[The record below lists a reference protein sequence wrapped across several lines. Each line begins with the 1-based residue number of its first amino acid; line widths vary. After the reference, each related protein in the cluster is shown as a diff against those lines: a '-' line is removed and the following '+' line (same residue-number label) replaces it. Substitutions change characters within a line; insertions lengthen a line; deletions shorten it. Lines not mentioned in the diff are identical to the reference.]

1 MVAESCE
8 SIIINKHTPT
18 NTSLSITVHRITGSN
33 EATTLLH
40 RPGVGIFYNDVRLI
54 TNYWAGCITLNHRV
68 TLSPGFSSNKPIH
81 ITFGNSDGRQQTIT
95 GGQTTHHTTGT
106 IFQVK
111 SDNNN
116 NNNNNNNTEYP
127 GESDI
132 LDDDEETDFGEFKI
146 RKKRASP
153 PRIPNFN
160 DEFAKVELL
169 NLSLERDIAWV
180 I

>member
-1 MVAESCE
+1 M
-8 SIIINKHTPT
+8 
-18 NTSLSITVHRITGSN
+18 HRITGSN
-33 EATTLLH
+33 EARTLLH

-68 TLSPGFSSNKPIH
+68 MLSPGFSSNEPIH
-81 ITFGNSDGRQQTIT
+81 ITLDNSDGRQQTIT

-116 NNNNNNNTEYP
+116 NNNNTEYP
-127 GESDI
+127 EESDI

-146 RKKRASP
+146 PKKRASP

-160 DEFAKVELL
+160 DEFANVELL

>member
-1 MVAESCE
+1 M
-8 SIIINKHTPT
+8 
-18 NTSLSITVHRITGSN
+18 HRITGSN
-33 EATTLLH
+33 EARTLLH

-68 TLSPGFSSNKPIH
+68 MLSPGFSSNKPIH
-81 ITFGNSDGRQQTIT
+81 ITFDNSDGRQQTIT

-116 NNNNNNNTEYP
+116 NNTEYP

-132 LDDDEETDFGEFKI
+132 LDDDEETDFREFKI

>member
-1 MVAESCE
+1 M
-8 SIIINKHTPT
+8 
-18 NTSLSITVHRITGSN
+18 HRITGSN
-33 EATTLLH
+33 EARTLLH

-54 TNYWAGCITLNHRV
+54 TNYWAGCITLNHRAM
-68 TLSPGFSSNKPIH
+68 LSPGFSSNEPIP
-81 ITFGNSDGRQQTIT
+81 ITLDNSDGRQQTIT

-116 NNNNNNNTEYP
+116 NNNNTEYP
-127 GESDI
+127 EESDI

>member
-81 ITFGNSDGRQQTIT
+81 ITFGNSDGRQQTILVVKLLIT
-95 GGQTTHHTTGT
+95 P
-106 IFQVK
+106 QVLYFK
-111 SDNNN
+111 S
-116 NNNNNNNTEYP
+116 
-127 GESDI
+127 
-132 LDDDEETDFGEFKI
+132 
-146 RKKRASP
+146 
-153 PRIPNFN
+153 
-160 DEFAKVELL
+160 
-169 NLSLERDIAWV
+169 NLIIIIIIIIIIIQNIQEKAIS
-180 I
+180 